1 MSLLKF
7 RGRLRSIRSL
17 NSILSALQVVTVV
30 RMKRIRER
38 FAVTEEYLKPVK
50 DVLAGRVQ
58 PKKLDKKILVVI
70 SSNRGLCGGFNTQIL
85 AKAKAFLSTH
95 PPSPSL
101 ENRGGGVLSVSGG
114 EFGIVALGKRAANY
128 FRDRLVVSEFEAL
141 ERPTFAKIRAL
152 WQKVFELNAEVYVAY
167 NAYKSTAVQAPTIV
181 RLFPVPEELIS
192 DKEPADYILEPSA
205 AKLTEELFRHYLEA
219 RFYQLVIASQMGEL
233 AARLMVLKGA
243 VDNSKDLINDL
254 VISINK
260 LRQTNITRDLAEII
274 GSAEA
279 LRGKR

>member
-30 RMKRIRER
+30 RRKRIRER

-181 RLFPVPEELIS
+181 
-192 DKEPADYILEPSA
+192 
-205 AKLTEELFRHYLEA
+205 H
-219 RFYQLVIASQMGEL
+219 
-233 AARLMVLKGA
+233 
-243 VDNSKDLINDL
+243 
-254 VISINK
+254 
-260 LRQTNITRDLAEII
+260 
-274 GSAEA
+274 
-279 LRGKR
+279 